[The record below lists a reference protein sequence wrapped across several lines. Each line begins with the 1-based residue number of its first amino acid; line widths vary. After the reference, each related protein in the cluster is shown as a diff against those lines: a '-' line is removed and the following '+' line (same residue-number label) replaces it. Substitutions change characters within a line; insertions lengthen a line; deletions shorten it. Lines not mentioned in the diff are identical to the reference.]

1 MSLEV
6 SWALQ
11 TDRQTAA
18 PGVPAGLRR
27 ARSAAAPAARQEE
40 SGKHRGRGQG
50 GQGGLRYLRRWEQ
63 GASQHLASDKMN
75 W

>member
-11 TDRQTAA
+11 TDKQRLPAFPRGSGG
-18 PGVPAGLRR
+18 PGALLPPQPGRR
-27 ARSAAAPAARQEE
+27 SPGNTE
-40 SGKHRGRGQG
+40 GVGRE